1 MTFIATERKRH
12 IDNLICEQPS
22 LIMETAEVVDGGVS
36 EGLEDDTDGYSST
49 ESVDSAEKH
58 PYSRKSKYA

>member
-1 MTFIATERKRH
+1 MGTTETFGLRIRYRLSPPNNNTYF
-12 IDNLICEQPS
+12 
-22 LIMETAEVVDGGVS
+22 TDGGVS
-36 EGLEDDTDGYSST
+36 EGLEDDPDGYSST